1 MQKTRIFLGLFL
13 CSAVLICSA
22 YGEEISRD
30 CYNKLPARF
39 FDRDTVMRAL
49 QLYKVYQNQWNVI
62 IDELHDQGHQ
72 IPIAVRERGRRILR
86 DPFTP
91 PEQPE
96 IINKMYIEEME
107 KLFSEVMLRHN
118 AQYNIIDAQTIHQMF
133 LYILQNNSQVFEEC
147 RKHRYP

>member
-1 MQKTRIFLGLFL
+1 MRKITKIIALFL
-13 CSAVLICSA
+13 CCALPLCPA
-22 YGEEISRD
+22 YAEEISRD

-62 IDELHDQGHQ
+62 LDELHDQGHQ
-72 IPIAVRERGRRILR
+72 IPMAVRERGRRVLR